1 MKIKKE
7 LDETLDLVMLACSK
21 GIDRGEILTAFAID
35 VNSISYENTPTQMKK
50 LLEE

>member
-35 VNSISYENTPTQMKK
+35 VKFDK
-50 LLEE
+50 LRKYADPNEEIT